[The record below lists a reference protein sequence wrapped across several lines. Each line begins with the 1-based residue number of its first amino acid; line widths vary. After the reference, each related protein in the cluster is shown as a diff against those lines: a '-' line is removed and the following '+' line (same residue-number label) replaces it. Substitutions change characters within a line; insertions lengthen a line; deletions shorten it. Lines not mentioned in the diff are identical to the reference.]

1 MVGSNVVCRKA
12 SGVCSVQKRKSL
24 ISNGHCRQSSGSLG
38 QHNFANRFAQWR
50 ILKTLQVELS
60 SENAIHTTT
69 SMGPESSF
77 SDGDMF
83 FDTGI
88 EEDVAGTEARGQSET
103 VVDSS
108 HGYGHI
114 TVEERY
120 GSSGMLLMGSGALED
135 FSMITITLYSPRD
148 LYDICQFIGVGGFN
162 LVRFTKQD
170 MHNVVRKQRALQNR
184 DVNVALRFF
193 QRAARDDERQ
203 FWRYQLFKQC
213 MLADVEVA
221 EFEMQWEAMIDKCG
235 VKEVEWIEKSAA
247 AHYKRDMFY
256 RFCECLKRTV
266 RYYIMDREEGDYGCC
281 YVIQKYGRPEETWQI
296 AHVAILVGLD
306 MGALLHSLLLGRWC
320 KVAKSHMPRN
330 RVVSDTGYVAFQ
342 YHRRVGVFVDQ
353 CKRLAKVAYLREED
367 FKAFLEKM
375 LTDTALLEVRMG
387 CGWGWAQIL
396 SHKL

>member
-50 ILKTLQVELS
+50 ILKTLQ
-60 SENAIHTTT
+60 
-69 SMGPESSF
+69 
-77 SDGDMF
+77 DMF

-114 TVEERY
+114 TVEEGFKQRKWLEKFDMKQEHKPVTKC
-120 GSSGMLLMGSGALED
+120 GCLAEIRIKWNAANGKWCVGRFLDDHNHTLLPER
-135 FSMITITLYSPRD
+135 F
-148 LYDICQFIGVGGFN
+148 VGGFN

-203 FWRYQLFKQC
+203 FWRYQSRFIQLFKQC